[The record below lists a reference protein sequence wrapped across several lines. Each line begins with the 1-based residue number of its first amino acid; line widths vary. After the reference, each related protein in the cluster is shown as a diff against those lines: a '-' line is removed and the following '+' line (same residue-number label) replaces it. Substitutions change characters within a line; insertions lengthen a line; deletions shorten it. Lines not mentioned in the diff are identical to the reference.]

1 MALING
7 LARRMVI
14 AAGVVAMAVAAAACS
29 GSSASNT
36 TASAPAG
43 GSTVVAT
50 GTAGV
55 NTPQPDGTP
64 ITAGEAAT
72 LLDSSLLK
80 PADLPNPELAWK
92 VASDT
97 SQDNA
102 AAATADPTSAASNT
116 HCGRLLA
123 RTITNQPDNI
133 VGAFIAGQ
141 TVSYF
146 STATV
151 FAQPSGA
158 ADCAAEAATQYQ
170 QQPASLV
177 KAFGGL
183 FMDPTAVEIKQVTF
197 PPIGD
202 SSGAFTLAGKVNA
215 SGTII
220 DLTVLIVAF
229 REGAVNAVVGAA
241 ANAAPSSDELEPLAG
256 LVLRRIA
263 TVEGR

>member
-1 MALING
+1 MSRRVILGTGIVLAALAVG
-7 LARRMVI
+7 
-14 AAGVVAMAVAAAACS
+14 VAATACS
-29 GSSASNT
+29 GSSASDAT
-36 TASAPAG
+36 ATAPGGESTASASA
-43 GSTVVAT
+43 
-50 GTAGV
+50 TAGA
-55 NTPQPDGTP
+55 NTPVADGTP
-64 ITAGEAAT
+64 FTAGEAAT

-97 SQDNA
+97 SEDNA
-102 AAATADPTSAASNT
+102 AAATADPTNVASNRR
-116 HCGRLLA
+116 CGRLLA

-170 QQPASLV
+170 QQPASIV
-177 KAFGGL
+177 KAFGTL
-183 FMDPTAVEIKQVTF
+183 FMDPAAVQVKPISF
-197 PPIGD
+197 PTIGD
-202 SSGAFTLAGKVNA
+202 GSGAFTLAGKVNA
-215 SGTII
+215 SGTIV
-220 DLTVLIVAF
+220 DLTILIVAF

-241 ANAAPSSDELEPLAG
+241 ANAVPSTDEVTPLVG

-263 TVEGR
+263 AVEGR